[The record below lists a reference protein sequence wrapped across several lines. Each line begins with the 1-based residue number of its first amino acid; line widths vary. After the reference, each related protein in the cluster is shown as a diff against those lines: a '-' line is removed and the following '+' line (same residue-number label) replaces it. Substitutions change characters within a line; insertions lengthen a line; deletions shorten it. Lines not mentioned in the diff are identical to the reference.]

1 MEDIIL
7 LGSTGS
13 VGTQSLNVCRNL
25 GWRVT
30 ALAAGRNIKLLE
42 EQAREFAPELVAV
55 FDERAG
61 RELKTA
67 LADTDVK
74 VVTGKE
80 GVCEAAQ
87 WKRGNIA
94 INAIVGMSG
103 LEPTLCAINAGKD
116 IALANKETLVVGGE
130 LVTGAAKSNNV
141 RLLPVDSEHSAI
153 FQCIQGLLPGQL
165 QRVILTASGGP
176 FFGRTREE
184 LAGVTVEQALRH
196 PNWSMGSKI
205 TIDCA
210 TLINKGLEIIEAA
223 YLFGVSEENIE
234 VVIHRESI
242 IHSMV
247 ELVDGSVIAQLGVPD
262 MQIPIQ
268 YALTY
273 PERVPSQVQR
283 LSLAQTG
290 RLSFFEPDNDA
301 FPGLRIGRTAL
312 RMGGLYPCLMNGANE
327 KAVELFLRGK
337 IGFNQ
342 IGELVERAFNID
354 VRDRAVTPESIAE
367 ADGFIREET
376 ERAAENFHM
385 ERIQ

>member
-1 MEDIIL
+1 MKDIIL

-13 VGTQSLNVCRNL
+13 VGTQSLDVCRSL

-30 ALAAGRNIKLLE
+30 ALAAGSNIKLLE
-42 EQAREFAPELVAV
+42 EQAREFSPEIVAV
-55 FDERAG
+55 FDEKAG
-61 RELKTA
+61 RELKLA
-67 LADTDVK
+67 LADTGVR
-74 VVTGKE
+74 VVSGMD

-87 WKRGNIA
+87 WKRGDIA
-94 INAIVGMSG
+94 VNSIVGMSG
-103 LEPTLCAINAGKD
+103 LVPTLCAINAGKD
-116 IALANKETLVVGGE
+116 IALANKETLVVGGDII
-130 LVTGAAKSNNV
+130 TGAAKKNGV

-165 QRVILTASGGP
+165 QKVILTASGGP
-176 FFGRTREE
+176 FFGKTREE
-184 LAGVTVEQALRH
+184 LAGVTVDQALKH

-234 VVIHRESI
+234 VVVHRESI

-262 MQIPIQ
+262 MRIPIQ

-273 PERVPSQVQR
+273 PERVPSQVKR
-283 LSLAQTG
+283 LSLAQAG
-290 RLSFFEPDNDA
+290 RLSFFEPDSDA

-312 RMGGLYPCLMNGANE
+312 KMGGLYPCLMNGANE
-327 KAVELFLRGK
+327 KAVELFLKGK

-342 IGELVERAFNID
+342 IGELVERSFNID
-354 VRDRAVTPESIAE
+354 VKGRAVTLESIAE
-367 ADGFIREET
+367 ADRFIREDT
-376 ERAAENFHM
+376 ERAAANYHT
-385 ERIQ
+385 ERI